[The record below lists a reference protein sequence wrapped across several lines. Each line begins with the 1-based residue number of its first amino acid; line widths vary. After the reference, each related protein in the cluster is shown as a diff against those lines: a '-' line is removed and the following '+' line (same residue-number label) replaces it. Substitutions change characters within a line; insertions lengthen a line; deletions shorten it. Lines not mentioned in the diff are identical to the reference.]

1 MESEREES
9 EGKFKEG
16 EREGEERGGKE
27 GGEKPKEGDKGRNR
41 VDIES

>member
-1 MESEREES
+1 MR
-9 EGKFKEG
+9 GKRVRGNLKRG
-16 EREGEERGGKE
+16 REGEERGGKE